1 VLRYLSFILIGVCAT
16 ARPVHAQYPYPPY
29 GWAYRYDDTGSAR
42 IQGTPKQ
49 AEVYVDGYYVG
60 TVDDFDGALQRL
72 HVERGEHVLL
82 IYLEGYRTIRE
93 KVLFTRGGTLKLSY
107 AMQPLAAGEAQEPR
121 PKPDEQP
128 SRQTAG
134 YGRGSTGQFGTLEL
148 RVRPV
153 DATLLID
160 GEEWTL
166 PEGQDRFF
174 VDLSEGA
181 HRVEVRK
188 EGFVTYVRTVE
199 VRRGRAVTL
208 NVSLTAGRDSPSI
221 ATDRSSSGCY
231 GR

>member
-1 VLRYLSFILIGVCAT
+1 MLRYVSLILIVGVCAT
-16 ARPVHAQYPYPPY
+16 ARPVYAQYPYPPY
-29 GWAYRYDDTGSAR
+29 GWPYRYDNTGSAR
-42 IQGTPKQ
+42 IQVTPKQ

-72 HVERGEHVLL
+72 HVETGEHVLL

-93 KVLFTRGGTLKLSY
+93 KVLFTRGGTLKLSN

-121 PKPDEQP
+121 PKPDEHA
-128 SRQTAG
+128 SRETQQRQMTG

-153 DATLLID
+153 DATVLID

-174 VDLSEGA
+174 VDLSDGP

-188 EGFVTYVRTVE
+188 EGFVTYLRTVE
-199 VRRGRAVTL
+199 VRRGRTVTL
-208 NVSLTAGRDSPSI
+208 NVSLTAGRDSTLERQLI
-221 ATDRSSSGCY
+221 D
-231 GR
+231 